1 MSRFCVRAV
10 PTGFKFDLHA
20 GNGEIILSSEVY
32 KTRTA
37 CRRGIES
44 VLRAVA
50 RAKFAD
56 QTFSDAPTCSNPKF
70 ELYRDR
76 SGEFR
81 FRLRARNGEIV
92 ATSEPY
98 TTRAACENGIES
110 TRKNA
115 PTAQIIS

>member
-1 MSRFCVRAV
+1 MSQFCIRAV

-32 KTRTA
+32 KTRAT

-44 VLRAVA
+44 VLRAIT

-56 QTFSDAPTCSNPKF
+56 QTAPDAPECTNPKF

-76 SGEFR
+76 SGAFR

-98 TTRAACENGIES
+98 TTHAACENGIES

-115 PTAQIIS
+115 PKAQIIT

>member
-1 MSRFCVRAV
+1 MSSFRIRAV

-20 GNGEIILSSEVY
+20 GNGEPILSSEVY

-50 RAKFAD
+50 SAKFAD
-56 QTFSDAPTCSNPKF
+56 LTEATESDITNPKF
-70 ELYRDR
+70 ELFRDK
-76 SGEFR
+76 SGAFR

-98 TTRAACENGIES
+98 STHAACENGIAS

-115 PTAQIIS
+115 PTAEII